1 MRAYFDASAFAKG
14 YLREPGTDRVR
25 ELLVSADCV
34 GMCVL
39 GLTELISALCRQVRE
54 GKLSKREY
62 RGIRAMVLAD
72 ISDTDMVQLTGAV
85 VDRSINLLERS
96 ALHALDA
103 LHIASAMEWEAD
115 CFISSDR
122 QQLEVAQQAGLECI
136 IV

>member
-1 MRAYFDASAFAKG
+1 MKAYFDASAFAKG
-14 YLREPGTDRVR
+14 YLREPGTDRVQ
-25 ELLVSADCV
+25 ELLVSADSV

-39 GLTELISALCRQVRE
+39 GLIELISALCRQVRE

-62 RGIRAMVLAD
+62 RSTRATLLAD
-72 ISDTDMVQLTGAV
+72 TYDMDMVQLTGAV
-85 VDRSINLLERS
+85 VDRSTNLLERS
-96 ALHALDA
+96 ALHASDA

-122 QQLEVAQQAGLECI
+122 QQLEAAQQAGLECI